1 MVRAIDIARAVE
13 KFAPLSTQVE
23 WDNSGFSVGDPQ
35 AAVHKVLI
43 ALNCTLDVV
52 EEAVERNCD
61 MILTHHPLIF
71 GGCRSV
77 LYNNVCFVDG
87 NDDSASRA
95 SASASGFSESLQ
107 GRSIA
112 TAIKNNITIYSSHTP
127 LDKARGG
134 LNDLMAKRLNL
145 QNCKVLSPDG
155 FGVVG
160 TLKTV
165 GTLKGNSGEKAG
177 KGMNGEEFIKFVK
190 KQFGLKYLRCSK
202 PIGYSIATDGRIAAA
217 AGKITKVAVSSGSG
231 QGSAKDAIAAG
242 AQVLVTADVSHHNF
256 YQPEGF
262 MILDI
267 GHYESEWE
275 AVALLESIVKKNFSK
290 FAVSLSKRDKSPIY
304 HF

>member
-1 MVRAIDIARAVE
+1 MEGTSGAMPKEKAKTVNMVRAIDIARAVE
-13 KFAPLSTQVE
+13 MFAPLSAQAE

-43 ALNCTLDVV
+43 ALNCTVDVV

-77 LYNNVCFVDG
+77 LYNNVC
-87 NDDSASRA
+87 S
-95 SASASGFSESLQ
+95 SESLQ

-231 QGSAKDAIAAG
+231 QGSAGDAIAAG
-242 AQVLVTADVSHHNF
+242 AQALVTADVSHHNF

>member
-1 MVRAIDIARAVE
+1 MEGTSGAMPKEKAKTVNMVRAIDIARAVE
-13 KFAPLSTQVE
+13 MFAPLSAQAE

-77 LYNNVCFVDG
+77 LYNNVC
-87 NDDSASRA
+87 S
-95 SASASGFSESLQ
+95 SESLQ

>member
-1 MVRAIDIARAVE
+1 MEGTSGAMPKEKAKTVNMVRAIDIARAVE
-13 KFAPLSTQVE
+13 KFAPLSAQAE

-52 EEAVERNCD
+52 EEAVELNCD

-77 LYNNVCFVDG
+77 LYNNVC
-87 NDDSASRA
+87 S
-95 SASASGFSESLQ
+95 SESLQ